1 VKGPAITHHFG
12 VAPIRVLTALANLA
26 KIIIM
31 KTVTIHDAKTNL
43 SKYIAA
49 ALRGEKVY
57 IGSFGEAQVVLS
69 KLSPEEAHKGKRSF
83 AIAKDKIRVTADA
96 FTDFTDQE
104 ISSLMLGE

>member
-1 VKGPAITHHFG
+1 
-12 VAPIRVLTALANLA
+12 
-26 KIIIM
+26 M

-69 KLSPEEAHKGKRSF
+69 KLSPKETHKGKRSF
-83 AIAKDKIRVTADA
+83 AAAKGKIKVTPEA
-96 FTDFTDQE
+96 FTDSTDQE
-104 ISSLMLGE
+104 ISTLMLGE